1 MALTLKQNELGQYTL
16 DTTDV
21 YKDKPVVLN
30 QGEFEA
36 YTGKKGKD
44 ELTEQTERI
53 IEREAPGQIELT
65 TDPETG
71 EVVTKQEAEKRGV
84 VTRSIV
90 DPTQT
95 QQPVAA
101 TTTPVPTVS
110 TERSRSQTRIPSISP
125 AMGFQPSFAPQ
136 QFQPQSTKDRL
147 IDAAI
152 DVGSDLAIRYVGS
165 RLGLPTGG
173 TNMGVPQ
180 GTIGGG
186 FGGGFGGAAGTS
198 GFMSAGNVLLQ
209 GGSPKQAA
217 KTGAGAAAGTAIG
230 TAIGGPIGGAIGGTI
245 GGAVGGRVICTEL
258 YRQGLI
264 NKKDYILDLR
274 FTELHLTPEHVK
286 GYWYFAI
293 PAVKSMRKSKLS
305 TQFWKHIATN
315 RIKDIKWRLGKGK
328 FNLLGR
334 VYSSIFEPLCKF
346 TGKFVKE
353 KDYHKE
359 LYT

>member
-44 ELTEQTERI
+44 ELAEQTERI

-71 EVVTKQEAEKRGV
+71 QVVTKQEAERRGV
-84 VTRSIV
+84 ITKSIV
-90 DPTQT
+90 EPTQA

-152 DVGSDLAIRYVGS
+152 DVGSDLAIKYVGS
-165 RLGLPTGG
+165 KLGLPTGG

-180 GTIGGG
+180 GTVGGG
-186 FGGGFGGAAGTS
+186 FGGGFGGGAAGS
-198 GFMSAGNVLLQ
+198 GGAAGLMTFAQTGDV
-209 GGSPKQAA
+209 KQSA
-217 KTGAGAAAGTAIG
+217 KTAAGTAVG
-230 TAIGGPIGGAIGGTI
+230 TAIGNAILPGVGGAIGGAIGGS
-245 GGAVGGRVICTEL
+245 VGGRVICTEL

-334 VYSSIFEPLCKF
+334 VYSSILEPLCKF
-346 TGKFVKE
+346 AGKFVKE
-353 KDYHKE
+353 KDYNKE
-359 LYT
+359 LYV

>member
-1 MALTLKQNELGQYTL
+1 MK
-16 DTTDV
+16 
-21 YKDKPVVLN
+21 LN
-30 QGEFEA
+30 TF
-36 YTGKKGKD
+36 
-44 ELTEQTERI
+44 
-53 IEREAPGQIELT
+53 
-65 TDPETG
+65 
-71 EVVTKQEAEKRGV
+71 
-84 VTRSIV
+84 
-90 DPTQT
+90 
-95 QQPVAA
+95 
-101 TTTPVPTVS
+101 
-110 TERSRSQTRIPSISP
+110 
-125 AMGFQPSFAPQ
+125 
-136 QFQPQSTKDRL
+136 
-147 IDAAI
+147 
-152 DVGSDLAIRYVGS
+152 
-165 RLGLPTGG
+165 
-173 TNMGVPQ
+173 
-180 GTIGGG
+180 
-186 FGGGFGGAAGTS
+186 
-198 GFMSAGNVLLQ
+198 
-209 GGSPKQAA
+209 SPKQAA

>member
-44 ELTEQTERI
+44 ELAEQTERI

-71 EVVTKQEAEKRGV
+71 QVVTKQEAERRGV
-84 VTRSIV
+84 ITKSIV
-90 DPTQT
+90 EPTQA

-125 AMGFQPSFAPQ
+125 AMGFQPSFGPQ
-136 QFQPQSTKDRL
+136 QFQQSSVGDKL
-147 IDAAI
+147 VDAAI
-152 DVGSDLAIRYVGS
+152 NVGSDLAIKYVGS
-165 RLGLPTGG
+165 KLGFPTGG
-173 TNMGVPQ
+173 TTGGVPQ

-186 FGGGFGGAAGTS
+186 FGGGAGAS
-198 GFMSAGNVLLQ
+198 GFMAAGNVLLQ

-274 FTELHLTPEHVK
+274 FTELYLTPEHVK

-305 TQFWKHIATN
+305 TQFWKHIAIN

-334 VYSSIFEPLCKF
+334 VYSSILEPLCKF
-346 TGKFVKE
+346 AGKFVKE
-353 KDYHKE
+353 KDYNKE
-359 LYT
+359 LYA